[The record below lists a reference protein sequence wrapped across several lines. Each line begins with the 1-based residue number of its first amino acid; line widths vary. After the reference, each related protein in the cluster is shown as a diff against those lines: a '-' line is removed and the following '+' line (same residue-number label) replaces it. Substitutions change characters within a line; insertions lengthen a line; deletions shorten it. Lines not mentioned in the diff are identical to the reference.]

1 MAWSPAPANQPVN
14 QTKVKPQ
21 QTQEEVLDGEWPWG
35 MSGTP
40 VAVELC
46 GDLELLF
53 GDWGETQSWAGKAF
67 YFLGLFAR
75 VLFAGMA
82 VWNELICYDN
92 GSPDCVS
99 CVRSHTSLEPN
110 LLLECQQNGS
120 SQQGNILDSW
130 DREGSQALVRLFSDG
145 PVLRFKYLTTHHG
158 RLLTRVSVWFSIN
171 SISHRQ
177 IKKNVLTFQ
186 SLFKAKACY
195 LWGNVVWE
203 RTREKLEGVFSHWLG
218 KVNPPIR
225 NIDR

>member
-1 MAWSPAPANQPVN
+1 
-14 QTKVKPQ
+14 
-21 QTQEEVLDGEWPWG
+21 
-35 MSGTP
+35 
-40 VAVELC
+40 
-46 GDLELLF
+46 
-53 GDWGETQSWAGKAF
+53 
-67 YFLGLFAR
+67 
-75 VLFAGMA
+75 MA

-225 NIDR
+225 NTDR